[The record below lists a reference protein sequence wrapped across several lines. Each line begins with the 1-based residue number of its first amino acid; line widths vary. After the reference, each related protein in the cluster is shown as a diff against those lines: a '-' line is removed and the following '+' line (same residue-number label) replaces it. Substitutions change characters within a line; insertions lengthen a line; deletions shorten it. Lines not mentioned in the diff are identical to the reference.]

1 MAKHIYKVASPDLAK
16 KGSNHYQEKYQQQVA
31 YKDQKGINCKKYG
44 YNTAYIVH
52 N

>member
-1 MAKHIYKVASPDLAK
+1 MAEHIYKVASSVLAK
-16 KGSNHYQEKYQQQVA
+16 KRSNHYQEKYEQQVA

-44 YNTAYIVH
+44 YKSPYIIH